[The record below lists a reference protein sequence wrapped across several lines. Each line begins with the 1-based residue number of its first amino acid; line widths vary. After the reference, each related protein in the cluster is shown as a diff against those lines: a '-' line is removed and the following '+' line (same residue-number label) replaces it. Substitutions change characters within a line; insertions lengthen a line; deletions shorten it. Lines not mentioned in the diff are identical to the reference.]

1 MQLDIKIYTSHYP
14 NTLIALQFQSTG
26 TQARMSP
33 ALTNEE
39 RTVLLQN
46 TGDDNE
52 RSAYVITMFL
62 QTIIT
67 SNEEHLSQPLHVN
80 LLLNLYSYV
89 NDYIKA
95 YNDIHQMLD
104 TGLPFPVVQVRC
116 YDLSFC
122 CFIEYSHHRYESD
135 P

>member
-1 MQLDIKIYTSHYP
+1 MTS
-14 NTLIALQFQSTG
+14 
-26 TQARMSP
+26 

-62 QTIIT
+62 QTIIA
-67 SNEEHLSQPLHVN
+67 SHDEHLLKPLHVN
-80 LLLNLYSYV
+80 FLLNLYSYV
-89 NDYIKA
+89 NEYIKA

-116 YDLSFC
+116 SCLSLV
-122 CFIEYSHHRYESD
+122 YSHIRSID
-135 P
+135 LI

>member
-1 MQLDIKIYTSHYP
+1 
-14 NTLIALQFQSTG
+14 
-26 TQARMSP
+26 MSP

-62 QTIIT
+62 QTIIA
-67 SNEEHLSQPLHVN
+67 SHDEHLSKPLHEN
-80 LLLNLYSYV
+80 FLLNLYSYV
-89 NDYIKA
+89 NEYIKA

-116 YDLSFC
+116 SLSFSC
-122 CFIEYSHHRYESD
+122 LLTYSFYRSNLIMSYLIDDSNNSIFIRLCSSMD
-135 P
+135 TI